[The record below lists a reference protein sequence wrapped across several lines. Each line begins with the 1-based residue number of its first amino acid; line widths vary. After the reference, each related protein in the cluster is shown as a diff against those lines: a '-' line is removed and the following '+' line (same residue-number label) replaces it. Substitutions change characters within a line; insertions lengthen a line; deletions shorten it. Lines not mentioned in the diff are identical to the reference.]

1 MSNNQNDTR
10 NSNNNNRNN
19 NRPSNGQNNGQNKG
33 QNNNRP
39 QQKTMKT
46 NRGQAMAASRRN
58 HEMAQGI
65 AAQFTDATDTKLVAP
80 RANMIDDSPKLRII
94 GLGGMDG
101 GGSKN
106 MIVFEYEND
115 VIITDCGIDLGAD
128 LPGVNYAVCPPK
140 VPGTDLR

>member
-10 NSNNNNRNN
+10 NSNSNN
-19 NRPSNGQNNGQNKG
+19 NRPNNGQRNSQNKG

-65 AAQFTDATDTKLVAP
+65 AAQFTDASDTKLVAP

-106 MIVFEYEND
+106 MIVLNTKMMSSSLTVEL
-115 VIITDCGIDLGAD
+115 T
-128 LPGVNYAVCPPK
+128 
-140 VPGTDLR
+140 